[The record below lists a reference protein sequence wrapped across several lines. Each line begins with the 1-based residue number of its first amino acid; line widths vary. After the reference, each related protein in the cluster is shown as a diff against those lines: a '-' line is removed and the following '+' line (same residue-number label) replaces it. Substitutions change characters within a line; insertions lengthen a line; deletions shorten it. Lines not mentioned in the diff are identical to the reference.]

1 MRIGVLGA
9 GHMGRRHAQ
18 KIVELAES
26 DPGISLR
33 AVIDIDG
40 RRASRLGRELGAR
53 TAFSLTE
60 LRGQLDAVIVAV
72 PTVSHFEVVRQ
83 ALAFGLDVL
92 VEKPVAATLDEG
104 EEILALARRARQV
117 LHVGHVE
124 WFNPAMPIL
133 RRYVGTPRYVEAHR
147 LGPFPSRSLDVDV
160 VRDLMI
166 HDLDILQRLLG
177 EEPDEIEAVGVRV
190 LSDQVD
196 VANARVR
203 FPSGCVG
210 NFTASRVAASPV
222 RRLRLFHDDGFLS
235 IDFLARSAWLARRA
249 EPGEDGAESV
259 FTEELK
265 VDPED
270 ALLSQLRSFVDAVRL
285 RKVDCPSAG
294 EALGALRT
302 ALRVVDAMPSV
313 PELH

>member
-1 MRIGVLGA
+1 
-9 GHMGRRHAQ
+9 MGRRHAQ
-18 KIVELAES
+18 KIVQLAES
-26 DPGISLR
+26 DPGISLCG
-33 AVIDIDG
+33 VIDIDL
-40 RRASRLGRELGAR
+40 RRARCLARELRAR
-53 TAFSLTE
+53 SALALRE

-72 PTVSHFEVVRQ
+72 PTVAHFEVVRQ
-83 ALAFGLDVL
+83 ALCEGLDVL
-92 VEKPVAATLDEG
+92 VEKPVAATLEEG
-104 EEILALARRARQV
+104 EEILALARRGQRV

-133 RRYVGTPRYVEAHR
+133 RRYVGAPRYVEAHR

-177 EEPDEIEAVGVRV
+177 EEPDQIEAVGVRV

-203 FPSGCVG
+203 FPSGCVA
-210 NFTASRVAASPV
+210 NFTASRVAATPV
-222 RRLRLFHDDGFLS
+222 RRLRIFQRDGFLS
-235 IDFLARSAWLARRA
+235 IDFLAQSAWLARRA
-249 EPGEDGAESV
+249 PDAGDDAERV
-259 FTEELK
+259 LTEELK
-265 VDPED
+265 VDWED

-285 RKVDCPSAG
+285 RKVDCPSAA

-302 ALRVVDAMPSV
+302 ALRVIEAMPSV
-313 PELH
+313 PELC